1 LGFPA
6 GCPAPTGTH
15 SATALT
21 RTCFNTNASDCAATD
36 MNMNP
41 AKQAIDDS
49 TTTRFSTG
57 VKQDQVG
64 THFTWEVDLGAAVM
78 IDGITATSNATDF
91 APGLMVSVSPD
102 GTTFTNVACTPTG
115 AMVTDVSFAATSAK
129 VVRLTQYGN
138 SDKWWSLYDFN
149 IYGTGTTCGGGAGT
163 PTDACTTK
171 HTQ

>member
-49 TTTRFSTG
+49 TMTRFSTG